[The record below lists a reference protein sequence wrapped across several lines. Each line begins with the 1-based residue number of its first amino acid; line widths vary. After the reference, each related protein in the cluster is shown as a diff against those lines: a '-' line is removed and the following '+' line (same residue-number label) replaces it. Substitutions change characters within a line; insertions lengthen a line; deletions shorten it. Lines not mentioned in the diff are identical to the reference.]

1 MGRLPCFYFGMSA
14 SRNRF
19 IVVVIAAAALF
30 AVADLLMLSHSW
42 VEVDP
47 SGFII
52 LAKTLAL
59 VTAIYGLG
67 WIVTFRLRSDRSRLA
82 LGMKRYSESLKTLS
96 QALALF
102 LPLSFLDCLFMY
114 LATATNKP
122 LVDSNIA
129 AIDSA
134 LGFDW
139 LAVVQALN
147 SSPIMASILMFAY
160 TAIGLLMIGLL
171 FLLALSSE
179 TDALM
184 EFIALIAVSSAF
196 TGFLMMA
203 FPTAGAYAFYAPPHD
218 AYSNFTG
225 MGGLTHLQTLGALR
239 SGSPFVFHI
248 NKVVGLVSFP
258 SFHCALGI
266 IMTYSCRRT
275 YWLLVPVGVLVTIM
289 IPATIPEG
297 GHHLADAI
305 AGILIGLA
313 SIGIVSAVSTRRRP
327 AATLVTEG

>member
-1 MGRLPCFYFGMSA
+1 MCFYFRVST

-19 IVVVIAAAALF
+19 IIAVVVPAALF
-30 AVADLLMLSHSW
+30 AAADLLMLPYSS

-47 SGFII
+47 SGLII

-59 VTAIYGLG
+59 VAAIYGLG

-82 LGMKRYSESLKTLS
+82 LGMNRYSESLKTLS

-122 LVDSNIA
+122 LFDSNIA
-129 AIDSA
+129 AIDGA

-147 SSPIMASILMFAY
+147 SSSIMASILMFAY
-160 TAIGLLMIGLL
+160 SAIGLLMIGLL
-171 FLLALSSE
+171 FLLALSSDA
-179 TDALM
+179 DALM
-184 EFIALIAVSSAF
+184 EFIALIAVSSVL

-203 FPTAGAYAFYAPPHD
+203 FPTAGAYAFYTPPHE

-225 MGGLTHLQTLGALR
+225 MGGLSHLQTLAALR

-248 NKVVGLVSFP
+248 NKVMGLVSFP

-266 IMTYSCRRT
+266 IMAYSCRRT
-275 YWLLVPVGVLVTIM
+275 YWLLAPIGVLVAIM

-297 GHHLADAI
+297 GHHLTDAI

-313 SIGIVSAVSTRRRP
+313 SIAIVYAVNKKTPCGYAHGGGIA
-327 AATLVTEG
+327 